1 MDAHRAERLSA
12 ALREELYEL
21 INFQLEDPRIP
32 TVDIPVVEL
41 SPDGK
46 RAVVRLSIPGDPATV
61 EQTITTLEHAK
72 SYLRAQLA
80 ESLDL
85 YRVPEI
91 RFEAA
96 VAGGTSTKIDSLLRR
111 VRRGRPRDRDAGK

>member
-1 MDAHRAERLSA
+1 MDAHRAERLST

-21 INFQLEDPRIP
+21 INFHLEDPRIE
-32 TVDIPVVEL
+32 TVDLPAVEL

-46 RAVVRLSIPGDPATV
+46 RAVVRVSVNGDAV
-61 EQTITTLEHAK
+61 ALQKALDALEHAK
-72 SYLRAQLA
+72 AFLRGQLA

-85 YRVPEI
+85 YRVPDL

-96 VAGGTSTKIDSLLRR
+96 SEAGTSAKIESLLKR
-111 VRRGRPRDRDAGK
+111 VKRGRPRDSMPPE